1 MLDIFDFIILPLTV
15 LLAATTRTLVT
26 TPLFIEMVT
35 FSPAFKFDN
44 LVGTAPFMI
53 LADAGIATVLRIP
66 MLFITGL
73 TVSECEVMDKIVPV
87 ICVEGIDFDIF
98 DFDDDIL
105 LPDILDELILDDDIF
120 ESVFAETGNNAIPK
134 TLSATKPEA
143 TCLKLFMAKSPLI
156 ANRLRFDEINA

>member
-98 DFDDDIL
+98 DFDDDI
-105 LPDILDELILDDDIF
+105 F